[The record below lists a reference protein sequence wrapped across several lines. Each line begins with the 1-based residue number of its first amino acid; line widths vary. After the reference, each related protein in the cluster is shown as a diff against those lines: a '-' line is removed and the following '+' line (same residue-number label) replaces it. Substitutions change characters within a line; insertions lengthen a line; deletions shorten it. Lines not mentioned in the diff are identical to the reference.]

1 MNACPPK
8 GRDHVTGRAQ
18 LQGKALERETTVSD
32 LGIHLHAVE
41 SVLQRYKFPDLQEA
55 QATLTPSQFESLMLE
70 IAATEAKVT
79 RTASASGVARGIDT
93 PVGYVRPVTGMLLA
107 TIGIVFALESLQ
119 PGGSTDS
126 GVLYQFGATT
136 ADVFSAGQLWRLI
149 ASCFVHIGLV
159 HIIGN
164 SMALLWLGNMA
175 ERMYGRLR
183 FLGMY
188 LAAGIGGSIVSVM
201 AAGPDVTSAG
211 ASGAIWGLLGA
222 LLVGSWSNRRAM
234 SEAEGRALRSSL
246 TGALMLNAA
255 ISFLPGVGLAAHV
268 GGFITGVALGLVIP
282 YCNPCSSR
290 ARSIMANVMSVALV
304 GLAVLLMLT
313 GAAGH

>member
-1 MNACPPK
+1 MNACAPR
-8 GRDHVTGRAQ
+8 GRDYVTGRAQ
-18 LQGKALERETTVSD
+18 LQRNALERETTVSD
-32 LGIHLHAVE
+32 LGSHLRAVE
-41 SVLQRYKFPDLQEA
+41 SVLQRYTFPDLQEA

-70 IAATEAKVT
+70 IAATEAKFT
-79 RTASASGVARGIDT
+79 RGAPASGVARGIDT
-93 PVGYVRPVTGMLLA
+93 PARNVRPVTGILLA
-107 TIGIVFALESLQ
+107 TIWIVFALESLQ

-136 ADVFSAGQLWRLI
+136 ADVFSTGQLWRLI
-149 ASCFVHIGLV
+149 ASCFVHIGPV
-159 HIIGN
+159 HIMGN
-164 SMALLWLGNMA
+164 TILLLWLGNMA

-222 LLVGSWSNRRAM
+222 LLVGSWSNRRAI

-255 ISFLPGVGLAAHV
+255 ISFLPGVGLAAHC

-290 ARSIMANVMSVALV
+290 ARSIMADVMSGALV

>member
-1 MNACPPK
+1 
-8 GRDHVTGRAQ
+8 V
-18 LQGKALERETTVSD
+18 
-32 LGIHLHAVE
+32 LH
-41 SVLQRYKFPDLQEA
+41 RYKLRDLQEA
-55 QATLTPSQFESLMLE
+55 QATLRPDQFKSLMLE
-70 IAATEAKVT
+70 IAATEAQFT
-79 RTASASGVARGIDT
+79 SAASAIGVARGMDT
-93 PVGYVRPVTGMLLA
+93 VVGNVRPVTGMLLA
-107 TIGIVFALESLQ
+107 TIWIVFALESLQ

-136 ADVFSAGQLWRLI
+136 ADVFSTGQLWRLI
-149 ASCFVHIGLV
+149 ANCFVHIGLV
-159 HIIGN
+159 HLMAN
-164 SMALLWLGNMA
+164 SMALLWLGNIA

-183 FLGMY
+183 CLGMY

-201 AAGPDVTSAG
+201 AAGPAVISAG

-246 TGALMLNAA
+246 RGTLMLSAA
-255 ISFLPGVGLAAHV
+255 ISFLPGVDLAAHV

-290 ARSIMANVMSVALV
+290 ARSIMANVMSGALV